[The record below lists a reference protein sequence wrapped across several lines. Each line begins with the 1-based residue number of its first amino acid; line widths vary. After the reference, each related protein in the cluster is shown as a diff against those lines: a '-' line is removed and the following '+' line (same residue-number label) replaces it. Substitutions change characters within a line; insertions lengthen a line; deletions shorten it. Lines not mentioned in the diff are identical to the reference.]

1 MYIIVVGAG
10 KVGFYLAKFLLTEG
24 HEVLLIEKDKGKVS
38 AMAPVFGESLMEG
51 DGSRVNVLR
60 AGGASRAD
68 VLVAVTGADENN
80 LVICQVAKS
89 VFKCPRT
96 IARVNDPRNEV
107 LFPTLGVD
115 ATVSAT
121 RLIDSLIEEQVKADD
136 MVIPLVTLRAGNLE
150 IIEMDLS
157 HVSWIMGKKVGDI
170 HLPEGAIFISII
182 RGEEVVVPKVDTE
195 FNSGDKVLALVKKEV
210 EQTLREMFMVS
221 R

>member
-1 MYIIVVGAG
+1 MYIVVIGAG

-24 HEVLLIEKDKGKVS
+24 HEVLLIEKDKGKTS

-51 DGSRVNVLR
+51 NGSRVNVLR
-60 AGGASRAD
+60 AAGTSRAD
-68 VLVAVTGADENN
+68 VLVAVTGADEDN
-80 LVICQVAKS
+80 LVICQIAKS

-96 IARVNDPRNEV
+96 IARINDPRNEV
-107 LFPTLGVD
+107 LFSNLGVD

-136 MVIPLVTLRAGNLE
+136 MVIPLVTLRSGNIE

-157 HVSWIMGKKVGDI
+157 HASWIMGKKMGEI

-182 RGEEVVVPKVDTE
+182 RGEEVIIPKVDTG
-195 FNSGDKVLALVKKEV
+195 FKAGDKVLALVKKEV
-210 EQTLREMFMVS
+210 EQALREMFMANH
-221 R
+221 